1 MLLWNGRSRLILW
14 SVFAV
19 VITVV
24 FIAPIATVVLAG
36 FSGAWTGPL
45 PTQLSFM
52 RYEKLWGDDL
62 ASMAV
67 SLQTAVMSSGVALL
81 LGTWAAL
88 SVREVPHGSGE

>member
-1 MLLWNGRSRLILW
+1 MLLWNRRSRLILW

-24 FIAPIATVVLAG
+24 FIAPVATVVLAG

-52 RYEKLWGDDL
+52 RYEK
-62 ASMAV
+62 
-67 SLQTAVMSSGVALL
+67 ALGRRSREYGGQPANCCHVERHRAAAGH
-81 LGTWAAL
+81 LGGAERA
-88 SVREVPHGSGE
+88 